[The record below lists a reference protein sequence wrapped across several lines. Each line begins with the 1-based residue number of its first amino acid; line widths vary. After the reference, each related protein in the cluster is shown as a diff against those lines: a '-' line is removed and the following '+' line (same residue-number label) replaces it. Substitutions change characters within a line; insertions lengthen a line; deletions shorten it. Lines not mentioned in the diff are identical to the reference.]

1 MNTVVTVLVD
11 VICEIGRVTKL
22 EKHFRSKGFAT
33 TILTPDS
40 VRAVYR
46 FKLEEADDSV
56 RYIISAL
63 NEATPLFKTICVEAW
78 AILPVQNMVARTPV
92 IEVGDGL
99 IYVVRRG
106 SRILAKVVW
115 GRINPATWM
124 LPGSALR
131 NCLPGT
137 EVYRLE
143 TELSRKI
150 SLLKYVSASVK
161 TSPGN
166 G

>member
-1 MNTVVTVLVD
+1 MSTVATVLVD
-11 VICEIGRVTKL
+11 VVCEIGRVTRL
-22 EKHFRSKGFAT
+22 EKYFRSRGFAT

-56 RYIISAL
+56 RNIISAL
-63 NEATPLFKTICVEAW
+63 NEAAPLFKTICVEAW
-78 AILPVQNMVARTPV
+78 AILPVQNIVARTPV
-92 IEVGDGL
+92 IEVGNEL

-115 GRINPATWM
+115 GRINPATWI

-131 NCLPGT
+131 NCLTST

-143 TELSRKI
+143 AELSRKI